1 MNNLKENIEMN
12 NNSKCIAFE
21 TPIYPSGLAQ
31 AYVPIQKI
39 CSYYEPMEALIEGTI
54 FPELNK

>member
-1 MNNLKENIEMN
+1 MTDKN
-12 NNSKCIAFE
+12 KCVAFE
-21 TPIYPSGLAQ
+21 TPIYPRGLAQ

>member
-1 MNNLKENIEMN
+1 MNNMKESDRMN
-12 NNSKCIAFE
+12 ENKCIAYE
-21 TPIYPSGLAQ
+21 TPIYPDGLAK

-39 CSYYEPMEALIEGTI
+39 CSYFEPMKALKTGTI

>member
-1 MNNLKENIEMN
+1 MN

-21 TPIYPSGLAQ
+21 IPIYPSGLAQ